1 MLEMNQKQGL
11 CVGLG
16 MIFCVFAGAGME
28 HVRQWLFVP
37 ELADPIEATVQTA
50 QKVRPRVVT
59 VRDESAVRDAE
70 ALRLRVAELEKA
82 LAKRDSVKVAPLQQE
97 PVREERSRRP
107 SWAARME
114 QMKKDNPEQYAE
126 MQKRREEFRQNM
138 EQREMDRADFLAA
151 VDLKNMTT
159 TQRENHEKLLA
170 AVARAN
176 ELMAQMGEPGTENSA
191 LRQEMGATMALLN
204 DLYGQERSYLLEAT
218 AKSVGYDGD
227 DATAFA
233 EQIQTIIDNTTMMGP
248 HGHGGPGGPGGR

>member
-1 MLEMNQKQGL
+1 MNQKQGL

-37 ELADPIEATVQTA
+37 ELADPIEAAVQTA

-176 ELMAQMGEPGTENSA
+176 ELMAQMESLAPRIQRFGKRWAQRWRFSMIFTVRNGAICS
-191 LRQEMGATMALLN
+191 RRRRSRWGMMATMRPPLPN
-204 DLYGQERSYLLEAT
+204 RSRRSSIT
-218 AKSVGYDGD
+218 R
-227 DATAFA
+227 
-233 EQIQTIIDNTTMMGP
+233 P
-248 HGHGGPGGPGGR
+248 